1 MGVLTAVQ
9 KRQGK
14 GKPYERAEGLDL
26 SEGSTVTLLEAS
38 VRELIREHPSEG
50 LCYGRFD
57 ADLIA
62 DSGGE
67 GFAVGDR
74 IAIGP
79 VLLKV
84 DSGKQCYP
92 ECERKKNSPNPASL
106 PKSSA
111 NTVQRPRQSACR
123 KGLSQVCLAAE
134 KL

>member
-92 ECERKKNSPNPASL
+92 ECERIIQKK
-106 PKSSA
+106 
-111 NTVQRPRQSACR
+111 ACPLR
-123 KGLSQVCLAAE
+123 KGACFAVVLKGGRADAGMHLAVCRE
-134 KL
+134 GK